1 MEEYLL
7 LDAGSGGRASQRLI
21 GSMFLRHFSNE
32 ALNRLDDA
40 ALLNVSGPLAMSTD
54 SYTVSPLFFAGG
66 SIGTLAVH
74 GTINDISMLGA
85 EPRWLS
91 CAFILEEGLPLA
103 ELEKVVADMGEAAR
117 KAGVK
122 IVTGVP
128 RLCPKAHVTR
138 FSSIQAE

>member
-1 MEEYLL
+1 MSPAPGHEYGQL
-7 LDAGSGGRASQRLI
+7 
-21 GSMFLRHFSNE
+21 HC
-32 ALNRLDDA
+32 
-40 ALLNVSGPLAMSTD
+40 LA
-54 SYTVSPLFFAGG
+54 VFAGG

-74 GTINDISMLGA
+74 GTVNDISMLGA

-117 KAGVK
+117 NGGRLLPA
-122 IVTGVP
+122 IP